1 METGPPVGPVSF
13 LKRDT
18 HSTDAVWVSRAAA
31 AAAVLCVAVTGCAGA
46 SNGSLSVDEARDR
59 PASEVV
65 NVEGPLVIQYGDA
78 MICTQLTESSPPQC
92 EAGLWL
98 RGPARQLREQQL
110 ASDGGVRWAKSVTLE
125 GTVDGNGFFI
135 LAP

>member
-1 METGPPVGPVSF
+1 METGLLVGPVSF
-13 LKRDT
+13 LKPNT
-18 HSTDAVWVSRAAA
+18 HSTDAVWVSRA

-78 MICTQLTESSPPQC
+78 MICTELTESSPPQC
-92 EAGLWL
+92 EEGLWL
-98 RGPARQLREQQL
+98 RGPARQLREQEL
-110 ASDGGVRWAKSVTLE
+110 ESKGGASGHNR
-125 GTVDGNGFFI
+125 
-135 LAP
+135 